1 MAELAALTPYFLG
14 LLATAVAWLFKT
26 VIQQGKDT
34 VALQTAFKFYME
46 SKAQGA
52 AKVLDSPNPTPPE
65 IRVLLRRYYNGESTE
80 TENKELRAWL
90 KTMIDDPSCP
100 KSERSAAMDILAA
113 MKSISMLPKRGW
125 LSRLWH

>member
-1 MAELAALTPYFLG
+1 MAEIQSLTPYFLG

-34 VALQTAFKFYME
+34 VALQTAFKYYVE

-65 IRVLLRRYYNGESTE
+65 MRELLRRYYSGTATE
-80 TENKELRAWL
+80 AENKELRQWL
-90 KTMIDDPSCP
+90 KALIDSPESP
-100 KSERSAAMDILAA
+100 KSERSAALDILAA
-113 MKSISMLPKRGW
+113 MGTMKILTRHAHGPR
-125 LSRLWH
+125 

>member
-1 MAELAALTPYFLG
+1 MADVHSLTPYFLG

-34 VALQTAFKFYME
+34 VALQTAFKYYIE

-65 IRVLLRRYYNGESTE
+65 LRKLLRRYYEGQSTE
-80 TENKELRAWL
+80 AENKELRQWL
-90 KTMIDDPSCP
+90 RTLIDNPESP
-100 KSERSAAMDILAA
+100 KSERSAALDILTA
-113 MKSISMLPKRGW
+113 MGTMKLLTRHAHERPR
-125 LSRLWH
+125 